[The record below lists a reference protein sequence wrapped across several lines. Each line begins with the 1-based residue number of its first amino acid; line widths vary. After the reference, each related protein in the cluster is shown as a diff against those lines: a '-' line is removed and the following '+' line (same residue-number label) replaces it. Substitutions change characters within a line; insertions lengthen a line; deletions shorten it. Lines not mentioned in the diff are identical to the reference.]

1 MVQIFGKLLDK
12 HKYVQI
18 GLKNIYGFGIF
29 QIALIC
35 SKLNI
40 GFDCRVKDLTQTHVF
55 KLLKEIEIS
64 NLDIEIN
71 LKKNKRLSIKRL
83 IDIKSNRGMRHIK
96 NQKIILGSI
105 IQWQNTPLIMG
116 SLHVQIVLD
125 LSSLILTNDTFIFTS
140 YRTCYL

>member
-1 MVQIFGKLLDK
+1 MIQIFGKLLDK
-12 HKYVQI
+12 NKYVQI

-29 QIALIC
+29 QIDLIC

-40 GFDCRVKDLTQTHVF
+40 GYDCRIKDLTQTHVF

-83 IDIKSNRGMRHIK
+83 IDIKSNRGIRHIK
-96 NQKIILGSI
+96 NSKNNFEVNNS
-105 IQWQNTPLIMG
+105 M
-116 SLHVQIVLD
+116 VE
-125 LSSLILTNDTFIFTS
+125 
-140 YRTCYL
+140 

>member
-96 NQKIILGSI
+96 KSKNNFGVNNSMAEYPTH
-105 IQWQNTPLIMG
+105 NG
-116 SLHVQIVLD
+116 FVARS
-125 LSSLILTNDTFIFTS
+125 N
-140 YRTCYL
+140 RA